1 MRQVTIAEVL
11 KPLTAI
17 MISTVVHPHST
28 IPTIMTFLNII
39 ALPTITDL
47 PNNTLVNPYTTV
59 ALRSITARPN
69 STMVN
74 VQSTMALRSITA
86 LPNSTMVNV
95 HSTTAL
101 PSITYL
107 PPISIPMKT
116 IVAINTHVF
125 ILSVSVGFR
134 TMSPHIRRPNRP
146 NSIQTAADP
155 YRSEPWCS
163 LRATWDT

>member
-1 MRQVTIAEVL
+1 
-11 KPLTAI
+11 
-17 MISTVVHPHST
+17 MIGTVVHPHST

-39 ALPTITDL
+39 ALPTITVL
-47 PNNTLVNPYTTV
+47 PNNTLVNPHTTV
-59 ALRSITARPN
+59 ALPSIMDLPN
-69 STMVN
+69 SKMVN
-74 VQSTMALRSITA
+74 VR
-86 LPNSTMVNV
+86 
-95 HSTTAL
+95 STTAL

-107 PPISIPMKT
+107 LPILIPMKT
-116 IVAINTHVF
+116 IVTTNTHVF

-155 YRSEPWCS
+155 DRSEPWCS